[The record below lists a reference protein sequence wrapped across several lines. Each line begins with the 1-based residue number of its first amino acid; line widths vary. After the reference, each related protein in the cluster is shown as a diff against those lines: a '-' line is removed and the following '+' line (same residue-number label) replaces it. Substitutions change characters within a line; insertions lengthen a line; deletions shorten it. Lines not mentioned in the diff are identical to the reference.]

1 MVTTNKD
8 TRDRRE
14 DRRAAAMGEDGF
26 RFELSGGVLCLDFA
40 NTLSYRGRADPVE
53 RLTSYAAL
61 VVWGQQAGVLT
72 DREAQRLARAAARRP
87 AEATIVHAHALTLRE
102 ALYRLFSAVAAGRS
116 PDTADVTT
124 VNRMLAQALGWLQIG
139 ATPEGF
145 RWKWNGPGDALDR
158 MLWPVLR
165 SAADL
170 LTSAP
175 LRNIRECAAPDCGW
189 LFLDTTRNRRRR
201 WCDMQGCGNRAKVR
215 RHRERQK
222 LGGGSPSPRLKPA
235 R

>member
-1 MVTTNKD
+1 MVTTNND
-8 TRDRRE
+8 TQDLRE
-14 DRRAAAMGEDGF
+14 DRPAATIGADDV

-40 NTLSYRGRADPVE
+40 NTLSYRGRVAPVE

-61 VVWGQQAGVLT
+61 VAWGQQADVLT
-72 DREAQRLARAAARRP
+72 DREAQRLARAAACRP
-87 AEATIVHAHALTLRE
+87 TEATTVHAHALTLRE
-102 ALYRLFSAVAAGRS
+102 VLYRLFSAVAAGRA
-116 PDTADVTT
+116 PDAADLTT
-124 VNRMLAQALGWLQIG
+124 LNRRLAQTLGWLQIG

-145 RWKWNGPGDALDR
+145 RWRWNGPEDALDR
-158 MLWPVLR
+158 LLWPVLR

-175 LRNIRECAAPDCGW
+175 LRHVRECAAPDCGW

-222 LGGGSPSPRLKPA
+222 QGGGRPAPRLTPA